1 LDYKKDLEID
11 KNNLDGEW
19 EQQSLLFAKWAEKAV
34 EAAFDR
40 DRAKENLDIVRAKL
54 DQKIRLQASTTNEK
68 ITETAI
74 ANKIILDIEYQEA
87 NQQVIESAKNL
98 GILNVARES
107 FDHRK
112 KALERETDLYLAGY
126 YSEPKES
133 KFTKSVRGENEE
145 REKTEHY
152 RTLDESRISRRRK

>member
-133 KFTKSVRGENEE
+133 KFTKSRREDKEE
-145 REKTEHY
+145 IDKTEHY
-152 RTLDESRISRRRK
+152 RTLDESRITTRRK